1 MFYTFRSLTGKIY
14 FFSFQLIISFIFDMT
29 SLYFFAQ
36 VLLIH
41 WNKSLNFLTVV
52 CATTHSFFIVAISAD
67 ENFTAARLF
76 GYMRFF
82 IDLLF
87 FQTTCIYHIFFA
99 SQEFIQ
105 QFFFA
110 LKFAGFEFSQIF
122 LRLFISTQYVFY
134 HNLSLLLLRLPF

>member
-1 MFYTFRSLTGKIY
+1 MFYTFRPLTGKIY

-82 IDLLF
+82 YWF
-87 FQTTCIYHIFFA
+87 AIFFKQLA
-99 SQEFIQ
+99 FII
-105 QFFFA
+105 FFSR
-110 LKFAGFEFSQIF
+110 LKNLFNNFFCIKIRRIWIF
-122 LRLFISTQYVFY
+122 TNFLTTFHFHSVRF
-134 HNLSLLLLRLPF
+134 LS